1 MPKNA
6 PCRRLSHSI
15 AGYRTLKKQGVFHA
29 KAGLPSVLLPSYC
42 PGPAHSR
49 DAPQARILWIFA
61 FCAGP
66 FCSNLPV
73 MTPTLALVV
82 LVFFA
87 GASFFFALA
96 ETSLFSLGKWQL
108 RQLEARSPALA
119 KILSRLLS
127 GPQDLLATLALG
139 NSFANAGIV
148 AVVLFLPVRHAWP
161 LPAMLA
167 GLLALILFGGEV
179 VPKTLAVRAPE
190 RWALRVA
197 RLMLFLR
204 KFSLPLRRV
213 SQGLTNLA
221 LCAFPNPPAPAA
233 GLSDA
238 EYQELLEMA
247 CLQGALAA
255 GEKEIILQII
265 NLDRRHA
272 GDVMKARAQMACI
285 PDDLPVPE
293 MMEAARRFK
302 HRRLPMYDESVDTI
316 VGVLNTRAL
325 LLDPGADLA
334 LAIEFP
340 SFVPE
345 SMNLL
350 QLLKSL
356 QRQQR
361 GLAIVLDEFGGTAGI
376 VTIEDILAEVLGEI
390 RSEHATEPAILEKLA
405 ENRWRVS
412 GGLRLDNF
420 RREYPQLPEFPG
432 CETMAGLAL
441 RQFEA
446 VPAAGESVTVAGLR
460 LTVQAADER
469 RIRDLLVEALKKR

>member
-1 MPKNA
+1 
-6 PCRRLSHSI
+6 
-15 AGYRTLKKQGVFHA
+15 
-29 KAGLPSVLLPSYC
+29 
-42 PGPAHSR
+42 
-49 DAPQARILWIFA
+49 
-61 FCAGP
+61 
-66 FCSNLPV
+66 

-82 LVFFA
+82 LVLFA

-108 RQLEARSPALA
+108 RQLETRSPVRG
-119 KILSRLLS
+119 KIISRLLS
-127 GPQDLLATLALG
+127 EPQDLLATLALG

-148 AVVLFLPVRHAWP
+148 AIVFLLAVRRAWP
-161 LPAMLA
+161 LSVVLA
-167 GLLALILFGGEV
+167 ALLALILFGGEV
-179 VPKTLAVRAPE
+179 APKTLAVRAPE
-190 RWALRVA
+190 LWALRVA
-197 RLMLFLR
+197 RLMLLLQR
-204 KFSLPLRRV
+204 ISRPLRRV
-213 SQGLTNLA
+213 AQRLTNLI
-221 LCAFPNPPAPAA
+221 LRAFPHAPTPAA

-247 CLQGALAA
+247 YQQGALAA

-272 GDVMKARAQMACI
+272 GEVMKARAQMACI
-285 PDDLPVPE
+285 SDDLSVPE
-293 MMEAARRFK
+293 MIEAARRFK
-302 HRRLPMYDESVDTI
+302 HRRLPIYDESVDTI

-325 LLDPGADLA
+325 LLDPAADLA

-350 QLLKSL
+350 PLLKSL

-390 RSEHATEPAILEKLA
+390 RSEHATERAVLENLA
-405 ENRWRVS
+405 ENRWHVS

-441 RQFEA
+441 AQFEV
-446 VPAAGESVTVAGLR
+446 VPAAGETVIVAGLR

-469 RIRDLLVEALKKR
+469 RIRDLLVEAVKKR

>member
-1 MPKNA
+1 M
-6 PCRRLSHSI
+6 R
-15 AGYRTLKKQGVFHA
+15 V
-29 KAGLPSVLLPSYC
+29 
-42 PGPAHSR
+42 
-49 DAPQARILWIFA
+49 FA
-61 FCAGP
+61 FCAEAFCPKLP
-66 FCSNLPV
+66 F

-82 LVFFA
+82 LVLFA
-87 GASFFFALA
+87 GASSFFALA

-108 RQLEARSPALA
+108 RQLEKRSPARG
-119 KILSRLLS
+119 KIISRLLS
-127 GPQDLLATLALG
+127 EPQDLLATLVLG

-148 AVVLFLPVRHAWP
+148 AIALLLAVRREWP
-161 LPAMLA
+161 LPAVLA
-167 GLLALILFGGEV
+167 ALLVLILFGGEV
-179 VPKTLAVRAPE
+179 APKTLAVRAPE
-190 RWALRVA
+190 QWALRVA
-197 RLMLFLR
+197 RLMLFLQKISR
-204 KFSLPLRRV
+204 PLRRV
-213 SQGLTNLA
+213 AQGLTNLS
-221 LCAFPNPPAPAA
+221 LRAFPNPPVAAA

-247 CLQGALAA
+247 YQQGALAA

-272 GDVMKARAQMACI
+272 GEVMKARAQMACI
-285 PDDLPVPE
+285 SDDLSVQE
-293 MMEAARRFK
+293 MIEAARRFK
-302 HRRLPMYDESVDTI
+302 HRRLPIYDESVDTI

-325 LLDPGADLA
+325 LLDPETDLA

-345 SMNLL
+345 SMKLL
-350 QLLKSL
+350 PLLKSL

-390 RSEHATEPAILEKLA
+390 RSEHATERAVLEKLA
-405 ENRWRVS
+405 ENRWHVS

-441 RQFEA
+441 QQFEV
-446 VPAAGESVTVAGLR
+446 VPVAGESVTVAGLR

-469 RIRDLLVEALKKR
+469 RIRDLLIEAVKKR